1 MAPSFASPL
10 DTSYSDLSYID
21 PWRRQPAMAN
31 SASEQVLHILL
42 ALSDRPR
49 HGYAIVQ
56 EIEKRTGGSVRLGTG
71 TLYTALRRLRESG
84 LIAED
89 RDASRSSERR
99 RRTYALTRRGR
110 SELADQAERLEALVA
125 HARQKKVISMPRSA
139 S

>member
-1 MAPSFASPL
+1 MG
-10 DTSYSDLSYID
+10 
-21 PWRRQPAMAN
+21 N

-56 EIEKRTGGSVRLGTG
+56 EIEERTGGSVSLGTG
-71 TLYTALRRLRESG
+71 TLYTALKRLREGG
-84 LIAED
+84 LIEEAED
-89 RDASRSSERR
+89 PDSGASGDRH

-110 SELADQAERLEALVA
+110 LELAEQAERLAALVD
-125 HARQKKVISMPRSA
+125 HARQKSVIPVPGSA